1 MIRATSPL
9 VYLRVESAA
18 RERVTTARDE
28 SGTRWLPWAVAGLVV
43 SALFWIDPL
52 FIPLA
57 LLGPIVTGA
66 VAGWTARGL
75 RYVTLLWLVAGLGAV
90 VSDYLV
96 NREDVVFH
104 LVLTLVMMGLA
115 AGAWA
120 AVRAI
125 RR

>member
-1 MIRATSPL
+1 VERAERERAT
-9 VYLRVESAA
+9 
-18 RERVTTARDE
+18 TGWGD
-28 SGTRWLPWAVAGLVV
+28 SGMPWLPWVVTGLVV

-66 VAGWTARGL
+66 VAGWTGRGL
-75 RYVTLLWLVAGLGAV
+75 RGVALLWLVAGLGAV
-90 VSDYLV
+90 VSDYVV
-96 NREDVVFH
+96 NQEDVVFH
-104 LVLTLVMMGLA
+104 LVLTAVMIGLA

>member
-1 MIRATSPL
+1 MRRRLA
-9 VYLRVESAA
+9 
-18 RERVTTARDE
+18 
-28 SGTRWLPWAVAGLVV
+28 PWVVAGLVV

-57 LLGPIVTGA
+57 LLGPIATGA
-66 VAGWTARGL
+66 LAGWSGRGL
-75 RYVTLLWLVAGLGAV
+75 RVVIVMWLVAGLGATI
-90 VSDYLV
+90 SDYVV
-96 NREDVVFH
+96 NQEDVVFH
-104 LVLTLVMMGLA
+104 LVLTVVMMGLA

>member
-1 MIRATSPL
+1 VR
-9 VYLRVESAA
+9 R
-18 RERVTTARDE
+18 
-28 SGTRWLPWAVAGLVV
+28 RWLPWILAGLVL

-66 VAGWTARGL
+66 MAAWTARGL
-75 RYVTLLWLVAGLGAV
+75 RFVTVLWLVAGLGATI
-90 VSDYLV
+90 SDYVV
-96 NREDVVFH
+96 NQEDVVFH
-104 LVLTLVMMGLA
+104 LLLTIVMIGLA
-115 AGAWA
+115 AGAWS